1 MSLRSRPADSAA
13 LDGAV
18 ELDQSRDRQTRRE
31 RARRAVSPHSLR
43 GPLCR
48 AGRGHAHDP
57 RLPRAGRRSPV
68 RRGRVRPPPSL
79 GRWRSEEPST
89 AAELERVGGEA
100 LAALGYDL
108 SKRSA
113 AAPRRTARPAVA
125 KRGVFVLGMHRSG
138 TSAAT
143 RLINLLGIETCV
155 ASDLLPW
162 ARDNPRGHWESRSL
176 NDFNDRILARLGCD
190 WTCPVPLGRLGG
202 RSGSRSPEGR
212 GACRLRAGL
221 PDEPMGLE
229 GPRNCLTFRFWARCL
244 DVEPVV
250 VLVHRN
256 PLETTASL
264 AARRASRNP
273 SRSPSGSGTSA
284 RAWTRS
290 RPGASSSPTTQT
302 WSRILWSGPRAFASS
317 SPLRAS

>member
-1 MSLRSRPADSAA
+1 MSLRSRPTCRLAA

-68 RRGRVRPPPSL
+68 RRGRGASTTFARPL
-79 GRWRSEEPST
+79 AVGRAFDRGGTRASRRGGARRARLRPLET
-89 AAELERVGGEA
+89 KRRRAAT
-100 LAALGYDL
+100 D
-108 SKRSA
+108 
-113 AAPRRTARPAVA
+113 ARPAVA

-190 WTCPVPLGRLGG
+190 WTLPGTTWTAGRKI
-202 RSGSRSPEGR
+202 
-212 GACRLRAGL
+212 RL
-221 PDEPMGLE
+221 
-229 GPRNCLTFRFWARCL
+229 
-244 DVEPVV
+244 
-250 VLVHRN
+250 
-256 PLETTASL
+256 SL
-264 AARRASRNP
+264 A
-273 SRSPSGSGTSA
+273 
-284 RAWTRS
+284 
-290 RPGASSSPTTQT
+290 
-302 WSRILWSGPRAFASS
+302 
-317 SPLRAS
+317 